1 MDINSFQQYRLI
13 KPSISQVC
21 NIPELKQPHYILW
34 MMTNNEKCT
43 GRNEESFYKFQ
54 DMLKENEITMV
65 LTEGKPDKIP
75 YAPTTLKLKKN
86 KDKQW
91 NVILK
96 WDPVLNRVLIKEP
109 IKIPQWD
116 PDLKRL

>member
-1 MDINSFQQYRLI
+1 MII
-13 KPSISQVC
+13 K
-21 NIPELKQPHYILW
+21 
-34 MMTNNEKCT
+34 NEKCA
-43 GRNEESFYKFQ
+43 GRKVESYFKFQ

-65 LTEGKPDKIP
+65 LTVAKPEKIP
-75 YAPTTLKLKKN
+75 YASTTLKLTKK

-91 NVILK
+91 DVILK